1 MSRRPFTDPTLAAQA
16 TTRRRRSRR
25 ASKSEQLIH
34 RLLLAWLLLLG
45 ALLLTQVL
53 PFPGS
58 ARLGYWLI
66 VAVALGSPVVALLL
80 LWWVGL
86 GLRDAYH
93 RLRVLRR
100 AAKWSRPAPSDA
112 WLEEWPSGPR

>member
-1 MSRRPFTDPTLAAQA
+1 MSRHPFIDPILATQA
-16 TTRRRRSRR
+16 TPRRRLRR
-25 ASKSEQLIH
+25 ASKSERLIY
-34 RLLLAWLLLLG
+34 RLLLSWLLLLG
-45 ALLLTQVL
+45 ALLLTQVF

-58 ARLGYWLI
+58 ARLGYGLL

-100 AAKWSRPAPSDA
+100 AAKWRRQSPSDD
-112 WLEEWPSGPR
+112 WLAQEWT